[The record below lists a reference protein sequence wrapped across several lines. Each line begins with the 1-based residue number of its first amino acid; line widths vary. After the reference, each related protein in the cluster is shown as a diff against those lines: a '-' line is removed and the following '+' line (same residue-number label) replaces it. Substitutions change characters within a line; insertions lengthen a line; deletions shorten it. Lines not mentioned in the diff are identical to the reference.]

1 MRPITIAAWLSMGA
15 RRVKTSTV
23 MSSAGKDG
31 IPTTFGTARIIVAD
45 DEHLVA
51 LGIANSLRDLGHDV
65 VATAPDGEAAVAL
78 ARQHLPDLA
87 LLDLRMPKLSGTEVA
102 MVIYEELGIPSLVVS
117 AYSDEEYVSKIQGYG
132 ESSGVFGY
140 LLKPV
145 GADELRVSIGVA
157 RHRAATDAHHIKR
170 IEQLERNLVNRRIVE
185 QAKWKLVEVMNIT
198 EPAAHEKLQ
207 KLARDGRRP
216 LVEIAKQILDAP
228 NPSTI

>member
-1 MRPITIAAWLSMGA
+1 
-15 RRVKTSTV
+15 
-23 MSSAGKDG
+23 MSSGTKDG
-31 IPTTFGTARIIVAD
+31 IPTTFGPARVIVAD

-51 LGIANSLRDLGHDV
+51 LGIANSLRDLGHEV
-65 VATAPDGEAAVAL
+65 VGTAPDGEAAVAL

-102 MVIYEELGIPSLVVS
+102 MVIYEELGIPSLVIS
-117 AYSDEEYVSKIQGYG
+117 AYSDQEYVSRIQGYG

-145 GADELRVSIGVA
+145 GVDELRVGIGVA
-157 RHRAATDAHHIKR
+157 RHRAATDAHHVKR

-185 QAKWKLVEVMNIT
+185 QAKWKLVEVTKIS

-207 KLARDGRRP
+207 KMARDCRRP
-216 LVEIAKQILDAP
+216 LVEIAKQILESAD
-228 NPSTI
+228 PSKIA